1 VSTHAMRLWSWRLV
15 AASVLAT
22 TLACARQGIVLPGEG
37 TPLPTVQPPAT
48 ATPSPQ
54 PSTATPLPPSSTP
67 VPAVTATSVWT
78 LVPPASPTFPAT
90 PTQVAT
96 TSLPIVYRVQAGD
109 TLNTLAI
116 RFGVTPSEI
125 RVVEG
130 NPPPLGLLN
139 PGLQLIIPARF
150 GRTTPGDGL
159 MPDSEVVFSSSAASF
174 EVSAFAREKRGYLS
188 YAHAENGSASASATL
203 KRLALDNS
211 VNPRLLLAL
220 LEHFG
225 GWVTRAAPSGDALDY
240 PFGIYDASAA
250 GFSAQLI
257 QATNRLGIG
266 YYGWRDASLLELV
279 FQDGSS
285 LRLAP
290 GLNAGTVALLY
301 YFSVDATDEAD
312 WQADLQAFLATY
324 RSLFGDP
331 FARVDRFEPLY
342 YPTLTQPELQLP
354 FFAGQRWAFTGG
366 PHGAWERDG
375 ARAALDF
382 APPTS
387 VSGCAMSDLWVTAA
401 APGLVVRSE
410 NGVVVLDLD
419 GDGQEQT
426 GWNLLYLHIA
436 STGRVPQGARLEAG
450 DYIGHPSCEGGVA
463 TGTHLHFARKFNGE
477 WMLADGPLPFV
488 LSGWRAQAGSLP
500 YEGALLRGDDLAVAC
515 RCASSDTLV
524 WR

>member
-1 VSTHAMRLWSWRLV
+1 MPAHAMKRGAWRI
-15 AASVLAT
+15 AAAAIAVVS
-22 TLACARQGIVLPGEG
+22 LACARQGILLPGEG
-37 TPLPTVQPPAT
+37 TPLPTVAAPAT
-48 ATPSPQ
+48 LTPSRVPPTNTPPD
-54 PSTATPLPPSSTP
+54 PSATAVPSPS
-67 VPAVTATSVWT
+67 ATTIWT

-96 TSLPIVYRVQAGD
+96 ASLPIVYRVQAGD
-109 TLNTLAI
+109 TVNTLAI
-116 RFGVTPSEI
+116 RFGVTPTDI
-125 RVVEG
+125 RTLQG
-130 NPPPLGLLN
+130 NAPPQGLLN
-139 PGLQLIIPARF
+139 PGLQVVVPVRL
-150 GRTTPGDGL
+150 GRTTAGDEY
-159 MPDSEVVFSSSAASF
+159 MPDSEVVFSASAAAF
-174 EVSAFAREKRGYLS
+174 DVAAFAREKRGYFS
-188 YAHAENGSASASATL
+188 RAQAENGSGSASAAL

-225 GWVTRAAPSGDALDY
+225 GWVTDPSPSGDALNY
-240 PFGIYDASAA
+240 PFGIYDSSAA
-250 GFSAQLI
+250 GFAAQLI

-266 YYGWRDASLLELV
+266 YYGWRDASLLELG
-279 FQDGSS
+279 FRDGSR

-290 GLNAGTVALLY
+290 ELNAGIVAILS
-301 YFSVDATDEAD
+301 FFAVDASNEAD
-312 WQADLQAFLATY
+312 WLGEVQSFLATY
-324 RSLFGDP
+324 RGLFGDP

-342 YPTLTQPELQLP
+342 YPTLTQPELNLP
-354 FFAGQRWAFTGG
+354 FFAGQRWSFTGG

-387 VSGCAMSDLWVTAA
+387 ISGCAMSDLWVTAS
-401 APGLVVRSE
+401 APGQVVRSE

-436 STGRVPQGARLEAG
+436 SANRVAAGSRLEAG

-463 TGTHLHFARKFNGE
+463 TGTHLHLARKFNGE

-488 LSGWRAQAGSLP
+488 LSGWRAQAGSQP
-500 YEGALLRGDDLAVAC
+500 YEGALVRGGNLAVAC

>member
-1 VSTHAMRLWSWRLV
+1 
-15 AASVLAT
+15 
-22 TLACARQGIVLPGEG
+22 
-37 TPLPTVQPPAT
+37 
-48 ATPSPQ
+48 
-54 PSTATPLPPSSTP
+54 
-67 VPAVTATSVWT
+67 
-78 LVPPASPTFPAT
+78 
-90 PTQVAT
+90 
-96 TSLPIVYRVQAGD
+96 
-109 TLNTLAI
+109 
-116 RFGVTPSEI
+116 
-125 RVVEG
+125 
-130 NPPPLGLLN
+130 
-139 PGLQLIIPARF
+139 
-150 GRTTPGDGL
+150 
-159 MPDSEVVFSSSAASF
+159 MPDSEVVFSASAAAF
-174 EVSAFAREKRGYLS
+174 DVAGFARDKGGYLS
-188 YAHAENGSASASATL
+188 HAKAENGSGSAASTL

-211 VNPRLLLAL
+211 VNPRVLLAL
-220 LEHFG
+220 LEHFS
-225 GWVTRAAPSGDALDY
+225 GWVTRASPSGDALNY
-240 PFGIYDASAA
+240 PFGIHDSSEA
-250 GFSAQLI
+250 GFAAQLI

-279 FQDGSS
+279 FRDGSR

-290 GLNAGTVALLY
+290 QLNAGTVAILY
-301 YFSVDATDEAD
+301 YFAVDASDEAD
-312 WQADLQAFLATY
+312 WLNDVQSFLAAY

-342 YPTLTQPELQLP
+342 YPTLTQPELNLP
-354 FFAGQRWAFTGG
+354 FFVGQRWSFTGG

-387 VSGCAMSDLWVTAA
+387 VSGCGMSDLWVTAS

-436 STGRVPQGARLEAG
+436 SANRVAAGSRLEAG
-450 DYIGHPSCEGGVA
+450 GYIGHASCEGGVA
-463 TGTHLHFARKFNGE
+463 TGTHLHLARKFNGE

-488 LSGWRAQAGSLP
+488 LSGWRAQAGTQP
-500 YEGALLRGDDLAVAC
+500 YEGALVRGGDLAVAC

>member
-1 VSTHAMRLWSWRLV
+1 MKRSAWRIAAATIAVVS
-15 AASVLAT
+15 
-22 TLACARQGIVLPGEG
+22 LACARQGILLPGEG
-37 TPLPTVQPPAT
+37 TPLPTIAAPATHTPSHVPPTDPPLISSAT
-48 ATPSPQ
+48 ATQLPS
-54 PSTATPLPPSSTP
+54 ATP
-67 VPAVTATSVWT
+67 AWT

-90 PTQVAT
+90 PTLIAT
-96 TSLPIVYRVQAGD
+96 ASLPIVYRVQAGD

-116 RFGVTPSEI
+116 RFGVTPDDI
-125 RVVEG
+125 QALQG
-130 NPPPLGLLN
+130 DAPPQGLLN
-139 PGLQLIIPARF
+139 PGLQVVVPARL
-150 GRTTPGDGL
+150 GRTTSSDEL
-159 MPDSEVVFSSSAASF
+159 MPDSEVVFSASAAAF
-174 EVSAFAREKRGYLS
+174 DVAAFAREKGGYLS
-188 YAHAENGSASASATL
+188 RAQVENGSGSASAAL

-211 VNPRLLLAL
+211 ANPRLLLAL

-225 GWVTRAAPSGDALDY
+225 GWVTGPSPSGDALKY
-240 PFGIYDASAA
+240 PFGIYEASAA
-250 GFSAQLI
+250 GFAAQLI
-257 QATNRLGIG
+257 HATNRLGIG
-266 YYGWRDASLLELV
+266 YYGWRDASLLDV
-279 FQDGSS
+279 AFRDGSK

-290 GLNAGTVALLY
+290 ELNAGTVAILY
-301 YFSVDATDEAD
+301 FFAVDAADEAD
-312 WQADLQAFLATY
+312 WLSDVQSFLATY
-324 RSLFGDP
+324 RSLVGDP

-342 YPTLTQPELQLP
+342 YPTLTQPELNLP
-354 FFAGQRWAFTGG
+354 FFAGQRWSFTGG

-387 VSGCAMSDLWVTAA
+387 ISGCAMSDLWVTAS
-401 APGLVVRSE
+401 APGEVVRSE

-436 STGRVPQGARLEAG
+436 SANRVAAGSHLEAG

-463 TGTHLHFARKFNGE
+463 TGTHLHLARKFNGE

-488 LSGWRAQAGSLP
+488 LSGWRAQAGTQP
-500 YEGALLRGDDLAVAC
+500 YEGALVRGGDMAVAC